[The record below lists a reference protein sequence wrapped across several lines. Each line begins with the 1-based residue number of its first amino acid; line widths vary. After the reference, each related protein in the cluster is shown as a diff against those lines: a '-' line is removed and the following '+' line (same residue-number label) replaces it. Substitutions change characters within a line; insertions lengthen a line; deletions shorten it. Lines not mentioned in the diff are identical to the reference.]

1 MIHGIF
7 EKPSKTG
14 TILVRTR
21 REGDRIRITIEDDGV
36 GWKGTGTTQGTGLG
50 TRVVTAMAAN
60 LQSKVEYDSGV
71 EGTRASFRFR
81 I

>member
-1 MIHGIF
+1 MSSGV
-7 EKPSKTG
+7 PSRPSG
-14 TILVRTR
+14 TACASVSIDP
-21 REGDRIRITIEDDGV
+21 GAADRGVAAASIGASITPGA
-36 GWKGTGTTQGTGLG
+36 TQGTGLG

-60 LQSKVEYDSGV
+60 LQSKVEYDTGV